1 MRWAGDVTTQQ
12 NTRRSPRNLT
22 KRRKTS
28 SAAVSKRK
36 LDYENESDESE
47 ANSEDSDE
55 QEEVDIFGAETLKMD
70 WTEHPQYKQLYSRGL
85 SFVADIGFKSPK
97 AKQSTK
103 TTLKTLAQKAKVN
116 LPDLRNEAEEK
127 IVHAMTI
134 NKIKIIDTKA
144 ADMYAD
150 ITKTES

>member
-1 MRWAGDVTTQQ
+1 MIHRGHTPPITCRAVTQ
-12 NTRRSPRNLT
+12 
-22 KRRKTS
+22 
-28 SAAVSKRK
+28 K
-36 LDYENESDESE
+36 LE
-47 ANSEDSDE
+47 
-55 QEEVDIFGAETLKMD
+55 
-70 WTEHPQYKQLYSRGL
+70 
-85 SFVADIGFKSPK
+85 
-97 AKQSTK
+97 

-116 LPDLRNEAEEK
+116 LPDLRNEAEAQ

>member
-1 MRWAGDVTTQQ
+1 M
-12 NTRRSPRNLT
+12 
-22 KRRKTS
+22 S
-28 SAAVSKRK
+28 SAVSKRK
-36 LDYENESDESE
+36 LDYENENESDESE

-55 QEEVDIFGAETLKMD
+55 HEDVDIFGVETLKMD
-70 WTEHPQYKQLYSRGL
+70 WTEHPQYKQLYSRGM

-97 AKQSTK
+97 AKQLTK
-103 TTLKTLAQKAKVN
+103 TTLKMLAQKAKVN
-116 LPDLRNEAEEK
+116 LPALRDEAEAQ

-134 NKIKIIDTKA
+134 NKIKITDTKA